1 MPVDTTHTLHWS
13 SATGDA
19 AVMLEQLQANILK
32 GHVRDHLSVIFLRF
46 DVEAEGRAFLRAVR
60 PLMKSAKKHLEE
72 VQQFKLNGTDGTPYV
87 GVGLTAVGYAA
98 LAATPVPADA
108 QFRQPGGMKG
118 SRANLKDPVVSTWD
132 SAYRDDI
139 HAVVLVGDAQ
149 NHQQRYETTRQAV
162 LGLLTDGITV
172 LGEELG
178 RSLVNGNGHGIEH
191 FGYVDGRSQPLFLDE
206 DIKDET
212 DEQDGTDNWDPA
224 FPLAQVIVEDA
235 GAPDPAKHFGSYF
248 VFRKLE
254 QNVALFKQG
263 EEDLADR
270 LGLTGED
277 RERAG
282 AMLVGRFEDGT
293 PLTLQ
298 KDAGSHEPVM
308 NNFDYGSDEDG
319 SKCPFHAHIRKANP
333 RGFGGSP
340 GGNPTN
346 VPFERSHIMARRG
359 QTYGQR
365 SDDPGADVPPS
376 ARPSKDVGLLFMAF
390 NSDIAAQFEFTQE
403 AWVNNPTFPFTSPT
417 AAGLDPVI
425 GQGPRPNTNFPVE
438 WGEDDR
444 KNTETVAQA
453 VTMKGGQYFFF
464 PSLAFLDSF

>member
-1 MPVDTTHTLHWS
+1 MAVGTEHTLHWS
-13 SATGDA
+13 SAAGDNA
-19 AVMLEQLQANILK
+19 TMLEQLQPNILK
-32 GHVRDHLSVIFLRF
+32 GHVRDHLSVLFLHF
-46 DVEAEGRAFLRAVR
+46 DVQAEGRAFLRAVR
-60 PLMKSAKKHLEE
+60 GMMKSAKKHLEE
-72 VQQFKLNGTDGTPYV
+72 ARQFKLDGTDGTPYV
-87 GVGLTAVGYAA
+87 GVGLTAAGYTA
-98 LAATPVPADA
+98 LGVAPVPPDP
-108 QFRQPGGMKG
+108 QFLQPGGMKG
-118 SRANLKDPVVSTWD
+118 SRTSLRDPVVSTWD
-132 SAYRDDI
+132 PAYQGEI

-149 NHQQRYETTRQAV
+149 NRQQRYETTRHAV

-178 RSLVNGNGHGIEH
+178 RSLVNANGHGIEH

-224 FPLAQVIVEDA
+224 FALSQVIVEDPA
-235 GAPDPAKHFGSYF
+235 APNPSTHFGSYF

-263 EEDLADR
+263 EDDLADR
-270 LGLTGED
+270 LDLIGPD

-298 KDAGSHEPVM
+298 NDAGSHEPVM

-333 RGFGGSP
+333 RGFGGAP
-340 GGNPTN
+340 GVSATDI
-346 VPFERSHIMARRG
+346 PFERSHIMARRG

-365 SDDPGADVPPS
+365 SDDPGADLPLS
-376 ARPSKDVGLLFMAF
+376 ARPTRGVGLLFWP
-390 NSDIAAQFEFTQE
+390 ST
-403 AWVNNPTFPFTSPT
+403 PTSTRSSSSPRRR
-417 AAGLDPVI
+417 G
-425 GQGPRPNTNFPVE
+425 
-438 WGEDDR
+438 
-444 KNTETVAQA
+444 
-453 VTMKGGQYFFF
+453 
-464 PSLAFLDSF
+464 